1 MQKAERPPRPLGV
14 TILMGIVLSLSAW
27 NGLRLAQ
34 AIRFW
39 DILTEYQVRNGP
51 AYLAA
56 SGAAW
61 LLAGVILAWGLGRG
75 LAWSRGMTILAAVG
89 YVAWI
94 WFDRLVIQATRTN
107 WLFALIVTTLLFS
120 FTVLILLDPDVK
132 AYFSQRE
139 AYERPS

>member
-1 MQKAERPPRPLGV
+1 
-14 TILMGIVLSLSAW
+14 MGIVLSLSAW

-34 AIRFW
+34 AIAFW
-39 DILTEYQVRNGP
+39 NILDEYQVRNDP

-61 LLAGVILAWGLGRG
+61 LVAGVLLAWGLGGG
-75 LAWSRGMTILAAVG
+75 LSWSRGMTILAAIG
-89 YVAWI
+89 YTSWV
-94 WFDRLVIQATRTN
+94 WFDRLVMQSARTN
-107 WLFALIVTTLLFS
+107 WPFALIVTIVLFS
-120 FTVLILLDPDVK
+120 FTLLILLDPGVK